1 MKPKKMKVVKPSKRS
16 EVWYREQLEQII
28 KVLKTAALSAFTTVN
43 DAPSAKDLAQAQ
55 KLLSVATERMM
66 NIPIFDLAS
75 RISERFVRRVEKA
88 QYNRM
93 AEEYKVR
100 FGIDISPQISKEMLD
115 EMVQANV
122 NLITS
127 IKTDFIAQIGDEV
140 RAQLLKGE
148 RSTGLI
154 KIIHER
160 GKVTMNRAKFIAR
173 DQTAKLNA
181 AIVKDRNEKLGIKT
195 YIWVGAG
202 DNRER
207 QNHKVLNGKLC
218 RFDDPTVY
226 SDDNGDTWKKRKTIG
241 GVELHPGED
250 YQCRCGAAP
259 RLDW

>member
-1 MKPKKMKVVKPSKRS
+1 MVKPSKRS
-16 EVWYREQLEQII
+16 EVWYREQIELLVKE
-28 KVLKTAALSAFTTVN
+28 LKNAALSAFSMTN
-43 DAPSAKDLAQAQ
+43 DAASIKDIADAQ
-55 KLLSVATERMM
+55 KRLSIATERMM
-66 NIPIFDLAS
+66 NIPIFDFAS
-75 RISERFVRRVEKA
+75 RVSNRFVRRVERA

-93 AEEYKVR
+93 ADEYKVR
-100 FGIDISPQISKEMLD
+100 FGIDITPQVSKEMLD
-115 EMVQANV
+115 EAIQANI

-127 IKTDFIAQIGDEV
+127 IKTDFISQVGDEV
-140 RAQLLKGE
+140 RKQLFEGE

-154 KIIHER
+154 QIIHER
-160 GKVTMNRAKFIAR
+160 GNVTMNRAKFIAR

-207 QNHKVLNGKLC
+207 KNHRVMNGKLC

-226 SDDNGDTWKKRKTIG
+226 SDDDGVTWKKRKSIG

-259 RLDW
+259 RLDWD

>member
-1 MKPKKMKVVKPSKRS
+1 MKPSKRS
-16 EVWYREQLEQII
+16 EVWYREQIELLVKE
-28 KVLKTAALSAFTTVN
+28 LKNAALSAFSATN
-43 DAPSAKDLAQAQ
+43 DAASTKDIADAQRR
-55 KLLSVATERMM
+55 LSIATERMM
-66 NIPIFDLAS
+66 NIPVFEFAS
-75 RISERFVRRVEKA
+75 RISNRFVRRVERA

-100 FGIDISPQISKEMLD
+100 FGIDIAPMVSKEML
-115 EMVQANV
+115 EEAIQANI

-127 IKTDFIAQIGDEV
+127 IKTDFISELGDAV
-140 RAQLLKGE
+140 RKQLFEGE

-154 KIIHER
+154 QLIHER
-160 GKVTMNRAKFIAR
+160 GEVTMNRAKFIAR

-181 AIVKDRNEKLGIKT
+181 AIIKDRNERLGIKT

-207 QNHKVLNGKLC
+207 DNHRAMNGKLC

-226 SDDNGDTWKKRKTIG
+226 SDDDGDTWKKRKTIG

-259 RLDW
+259 RLDWD